1 MLFKPKLN
9 KYTQVFR
16 IFEKR
21 ILLVMKVSATKEK
34 KMYLRIRNLCGL
46 LGIILPWLALF
57 SAGIADHPSDD
68 WWWSLSATYY
78 LSPALV
84 GVLVPACIV
93 LISYIGYDNLDNFI
107 TSLAGTFG
115 LGIVLFPCKVS
126 WIPEGTP
133 VGFFQL
139 PVEISHTVHVV
150 CAALFFF
157 IIAMNSIF
165 QFTRSSGQMT
175 DRKRI
180 RNVIYRVCGYGMLVL
195 EASFVAVRLLKAPDY
210 LVMVIEILLLL
221 LFGIAW
227 LVKGEAFPFLNDKE
241 E

>member
-1 MLFKPKLN
+1 
-9 KYTQVFR
+9 
-16 IFEKR
+16 
-21 ILLVMKVSATKEK
+21 MKVIINKEK

-57 SAGIADHPSDD
+57 SAGIADHPSED

-93 LISYIGYDNLDNFI
+93 LISYIGYDSLDNLI

-126 WIPEGTP
+126 WIAEGTP

-139 PVEISHTVHVV
+139 PVETSHVIHVV
-150 CAALFFF
+150 CSALFF
-157 IIAMNSIF
+157 ITIAVNSIF
-165 QFTRSSGQMT
+165 QFTRSKGVIT

-180 RNVIYRVCGYGMLVL
+180 RNIIYRVCGYGMLALMAVL
-195 EASFVAVRLLKAPDY
+195 AIMRLLKAPGY
-210 LVMVIEILLLL
+210 FAMIIEIVLLL

-227 LVKGEAFPFLNDKE
+227 LVKGEAFPFLNDKKE
-241 E
+241 